1 MAGGSGS
8 ESMLP
13 MLLMQQAGRIDPLY
27 YGQGYVDDITNT
39 IMQTM
44 AASSSGSQA
53 PVQAG
58 GQQAAGGQVVRRQG
72 LPSGEA
78 YDQTL
83 MDALNYVNSIA
94 GYMEPQH
101 YDYYTDS
108 SGNKKRKQ
116 RTDATDADL
125 EFYDQ
130 HEKGAAALEQ
140 LKAWNKKRS
149 GSTSSTSG
157 GSSLLTGDLSSL
169 FAGLIGGGQ

>member
-44 AASSSGSQA
+44 AASSSESQA
-53 PVQAG
+53 QAG

-72 LPSGEA
+72 LPSGED

-108 SGNKKRKQ
+108 SGNKVRKQ
-116 RTDATDADL
+116 RTDATAEDL
-125 EFYDQ
+125 EFYDS

-140 LKAWNKKRS
+140 LKKWNKKRS
-149 GSTSSTSG
+149 GSSSTTSG
-157 GSSLLTGDLSSL
+157 GSSLLTGDMSSL
-169 FAGLIGGGQ
+169 IAGLMGGGQ